1 MSETINERL
10 TRLLKSMSLQ
20 DIKPMSFHSD
30 LLGEMPAPNSEINL
44 GWNQVFADGDPVLV
58 NGETRIFR
66 PRYEITV
73 SFQGAPI
80 FRQVS
85 VFFIVF
91 HLTDVPTF
99 EELWKDEEV
108 RKVFHENQIQKTMW
122 PFLRQHVHDGMS
134 RLGITALPLPWIL

>member
-1 MSETINERL
+1 MNGTINERL
-10 TRLLKSMSLQ
+10 TRLLASMKLQ
-20 DIKPMSFHSD
+20 DIKPMSIHSD
-30 LLGEMPAPNSEINL
+30 LLGEMPSPNSEIKL
-44 GWNQVFADGDPVLV
+44 GWNQTFADGDPVMV

-73 SFQGAPI
+73 SFQEIPI

-91 HLTDVPTF
+91 HITDITAF
-99 EELWKDEEV
+99 EEFWKDDEV
-108 RKVFHENQIQKTMW
+108 RKVFQENQIQKTMW